1 MNETSEPPVQNPS
14 SPRSRVFLSKP
25 IILGLLLLS
34 LAAAGIYFFLSSNGR
49 AQSPPRRGQ
58 GGGEQAISV
67 VAATAKTGDMP
78 VYLSGLGSVNPI
90 NMVTVKSR
98 VDGQLMNVLFHEG
111 DLVSNGKELAEID
124 PRPFQVQ
131 LTQAEGQM
139 ARDQALLK
147 NAEVDLERQRVL
159 FSQDSTSKQQLDTQE
174 ALVRQYQA
182 ALKID
187 QGQIDSAKLQ
197 LTYCQI
203 IAPISGRLGLRLVDP
218 GNIVHA
224 SDANG
229 LVVIT
234 QLDPISVIFTLPEDN
249 LPQVMA
255 QLRDGHKLPVDAF
268 DRDLKNKLA
277 EGSLAT
283 VDNQI
288 DQTTGTVKLKA
299 VFPNKNYALFPSQFV
314 NARLLLN
321 TIHQAV
327 LIPTPAIQRNG
338 QTTFV
343 YVVQNNTA
351 QVRNVTVQLTEG
363 DQTAIKQGI
372 SPGEI
377 VVTDGIDKLQ
387 QGSRVVVRMAGKGG
401 SA

>member
-1 MNETSEPPVQNPS
+1 MNETSEPPVQNSS